1 MFLKHQGVIMFHR
14 RLLYSLLLI
23 SLLAIQQT
31 LAMTLVRLRA
41 SSDEQSSNSQNAGKQ
56 STGALPTVDQILD
69 KYVQALG
76 GVKAVQAQTSLVTRG
91 IITVPAIDAKGT
103 IEIYT
108 KAPNKELTE
117 LDLSIVGTSRTGFN
131 GTVAWEE
138 EGGVIKD
145 LPNYPKRD
153 SDFYLPLKLHQLYPK
168 LELKG
173 KEKIGNAEAYV
184 LEAPHGGNPKRWY
197 FDTASGLLLRTEE
210 RNAAGKLLE
219 RTDYADYRSVD
230 GVQIPFILSGIDEL
244 EAAYVI
250 KFSEVKHN
258 VQIDDAKFEKPS
270 AK

>member
-1 MFLKHQGVIMFHR
+1 MFQR
-14 RLLYSLLLI
+14 RFLLSLSLL

-31 LAMTLVRLRA
+31 SA
-41 SSDEQSSNSQNAGKQ
+41 QSSNSQNAGKQ
-56 STGALPTVDQILD
+56 SSGVMPTVDQILD

-76 GVKAVQAQTSLVTRG
+76 GAKALQAQTSLVMKGT
-91 IITVPAIDAKGT
+91 ITVPAIGAQGT

-117 LDLSIVGTSRTGFN
+117 LELPIIGTSRTGFN
-131 GTVAWEE
+131 GTLAWEE
-138 EGGVIKD
+138 EGGVVND

-153 SDFYLPLKLHQLYPK
+153 ADFYLPLKLHQLYPK

-173 KEKIGNAEAYV
+173 KEKIGNAEAYI
-184 LEAPHGGNPKRWY
+184 LEAPRNGNPKRWY
-197 FDTASGLLLRTEE
+197 FDATSGLPLRKEERDASGKVIARE
-210 RNAAGKLLE
+210 
-219 RTDYADYRSVD
+219 DYADYRSVD
-230 GVQIPFILSGIDEL
+230 GVQIPFIQSGIDESQA
-244 EAAYVI
+244 EYVI